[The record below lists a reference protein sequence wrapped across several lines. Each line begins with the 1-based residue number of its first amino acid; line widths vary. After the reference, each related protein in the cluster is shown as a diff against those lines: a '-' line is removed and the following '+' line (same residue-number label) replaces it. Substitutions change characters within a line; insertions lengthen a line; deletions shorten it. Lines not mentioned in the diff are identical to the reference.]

1 MRRRKFLHMLPG
13 IVLPG
18 QVLLRAATAN
28 AHELEPGDY
37 GYRHDEFHRF
47 YQLSTVFGGHCFCG
61 NGTCRATIWR
71 PTELRS
77 PVGFDVIIERQW
89 WPLPATVYQP
99 DSMKLPPELF
109 VDKAHVCAE
118 SNGDKGP
125 KISCV
130 IINMRA
136 A

>member
-1 MRRRKFLHMLPG
+1 MLRRSLLCAIPS

-18 QVLLRAATAN
+18 HVLFRVAPAI

-37 GYRHDEFHRF
+37 GYRHDEFHRY
-47 YQLSTVFGGHCFCG
+47 YQLSVVFGGHCFCG
-61 NGTCRATIWR
+61 DGDCRATIWR
-71 PTELRS
+71 PTELKS
-77 PVGFDVIIERQW
+77 PIGFDVIVERRW
-89 WPLPATVYQP
+89 RPLPATVYQP
-99 DSMKLPPELF
+99 DSFKLPPELF

-118 SNGDKGP
+118 GGGDSSP